1 MMKNEHNDFI
11 SLKDVFCYVLRIS
24 TVYLCLKIL
33 SMKSQTRL
41 HGIQSK
47 ELQNIFELIDDVY
60 KMEL

>member
-33 SMKSQTRL
+33 SMKSHTRL

-47 ELQNIFELIDDVY
+47 ELLYIELINDVY